1 MRHLLKK
8 LFLSIFI
15 LSICCFGFASCNSDQ
30 QQNGSNESTVCEHA
44 FGEWHTIQGATCSAE
59 GSKSRVCRKCQFM
72 ETGVILK
79 AEHAW
84 QASAVHAP
92 TCMENGYTDYLC
104 TQCGVTEQRD
114 FLPATNHNYQVSKIQ
129 NPTCTE
135 KGFTKLICTQCGQDT
150 VKDYTSELGHDYV
163 SSEKVEPTCVTE
175 GKNTFSCSRCKD
187 SYVETLSKISHTV
200 VTDPAIPATCTET
213 GLTEG
218 SHCSVCNEVLKVQQK
233 VPALGHKEAIDK
245 AVSPTCT
252 KTGLTEGSHCSA
264 CNEVLKAQQK
274 VPALGHKEAIDKAIA
289 PTCTKTG
296 LTEGIHCSVCNEVL
310 KAQQKVSALGH
321 KAVIDAA
328 VPATCTKTGLTE
340 GSHCS
345 VCHAILVAQQI
356 TPLAGH
362 VYSKEEWKC
371 ECGEWECRQYLS
383 YNEFYAACTVKE
395 SGNTVRFYY
404 DSPTPIELHLHTFA
418 LQGSKN
424 YQFVFGSN
432 AGKCKV
438 VSNGTTYYNVT
449 FEIESRTNSYDLML
463 SDVNFETSRTVIYS
477 NAYNLNLSVM
487 GSSVTLKTTK
497 GADGSPGKSY
507 DGLAGYV
514 QIGNGEPGGHGSNAN
529 TVIVCN
535 GMLNITCGTT
545 FTVTGGNGGK
555 GGKGGSSNSSG
566 SSGGRGGN
574 GGNGASAIQAND
586 IQCSFINGKTK
597 SDVSFTGGRG
607 GSEGTGGTGKG
618 AFWIGTTRAPDGN
631 PGSSALATNVEIR
644 YH

>member
-200 VTDPAIPATCTET
+200 VTDPAIPATCTKT

-252 KTGLTEGSHCSA
+252 KTGLTEGSHCSV

-274 VPALGHKEAIDKAIA
+274 VP
-289 PTCTKTG
+289 
-296 LTEGIHCSVCNEVL
+296 
-310 KAQQKVSALGH
+310 ALGH

-345 VCHAILVAQQI
+345 VCNEVLKAQQTVSALGHKAVIDAAVPATCTKKGLTEGSHCSICHAILVAQQI

-449 FEIESRTNSYDLML
+449 FEIENRTNSYDLML
-463 SDVNFETSRTVIYS
+463 SDVNFETSRSVIYS

-545 FTVTGGNGGK
+545 FTVTGGNGGN

>member
-1 MRHLLKK
+1 M
-8 LFLSIFI
+8 
-15 LSICCFGFASCNSDQ
+15 
-30 QQNGSNESTVCEHA
+30 
-44 FGEWHTIQGATCSAE
+44 
-59 GSKSRVCRKCQFM
+59 
-72 ETGVILK
+72 
-79 AEHAW
+79 
-84 QASAVHAP
+84 
-92 TCMENGYTDYLC
+92 
-104 TQCGVTEQRD
+104 
-114 FLPATNHNYQVSKIQ
+114 
-129 NPTCTE
+129 
-135 KGFTKLICTQCGQDT
+135 
-150 VKDYTSELGHDYV
+150 
-163 SSEKVEPTCVTE
+163 
-175 GKNTFSCSRCKD
+175 
-187 SYVETLSKISHTV
+187 
-200 VTDPAIPATCTET
+200 
-213 GLTEG
+213 
-218 SHCSVCNEVLKVQQK
+218 
-233 VPALGHKEAIDK
+233 
-245 AVSPTCT
+245 
-252 KTGLTEGSHCSA
+252 
-264 CNEVLKAQQK
+264 
-274 VPALGHKEAIDKAIA
+274 
-289 PTCTKTG
+289 
-296 LTEGIHCSVCNEVL
+296 
-310 KAQQKVSALGH
+310 
-321 KAVIDAA
+321 
-328 VPATCTKTGLTE
+328 
-340 GSHCS
+340 
-345 VCHAILVAQQI
+345 
-356 TPLAGH
+356 AGH

-449 FEIESRTNSYDLML
+449 FEIENRTNSYDLML
-463 SDVNFETSRTVIYS
+463 SDVNFETSRSVIYS

-545 FTVTGGNGGK
+545 FTVTGGNGGN